1 MLILALDTSSA
12 AGSAA
17 LVRDGAVLLEREGDA
32 SRTHGERLPLELM
45 AILRDAGVA
54 LGDVDRF
61 AVVTGPGSFTGLRV
75 GIATIQGLALA
86 RRKLVTP
93 VSAFEASI
101 FRLKPEATDAGSRMS
116 DLAPRTS
123 DLGPRMSDVAPRTSA
138 LGVWIDAHRREVFG
152 ALYAADG
159 ATIEPPTALSPD
171 ATLDAWMRTME
182 TGARVRFAGDGAVR
196 YAGVI
201 RARLGERADL
211 PASVPPLA
219 GAAGRIA
226 AAEPARGV
234 VPHAIVPLYVRRSDA
249 ELARDRA
256 RVDRQ
261 RAAVP
266 QGEDPRP

>member
-1 MLILALDTSSA
+1 MIILALDTTSA

-17 LVRDGAVLLEREGDA
+17 IVRDGAVILEREGDP

-45 AILRDAGVA
+45 AILRDAGVTLA
-54 LGDVDRF
+54 EVDRF

-93 VSAFEASI
+93 VSAFEALI
-101 FRLKPEATDAGSRMS
+101 FRLKAEATDMIA
-116 DLAPRTS
+116 
-123 DLGPRMSDVAPRTSA
+123 
-138 LGVWIDAHRREVFG
+138 VWIDAHRREVFG

-159 ATIEPPTALSPD
+159 RTIEPPTALPPD
-171 ATLDAWMRTME
+171 ATLDAWMRTLE
-182 TGARVRFAGDGAVR
+182 TGARVRFAGDGARR
-196 YAGVI
+196 YADVI
-201 RARLGERADL
+201 RARLGDRAVL
-211 PASVPPLA
+211 PGTVPPRA

-256 RVDRQ
+256 RTDRQ
-261 RAAVP
+261 APAVP
-266 QGEDPRP
+266 HLQDPRP